1 MQPSCRD
8 IVVPLQ
14 RKNGTVGIKIHKSM
28 KIHTIV
34 FATLAYTV
42 FALTGCSEHGHTHS
56 DHDHEHCEHTD
67 HDHDHSDAD
76 HHEHQPGE
84 IVFSPEKAAAVG
96 LQTEEVQVA
105 PFEEALKVSGRIT
118 TPANKTQSVVAAM
131 SGVIE
136 MQRALNEGTVVRRG
150 EILAHISLASMAA
163 ADPVETARIQYETA
177 KKEYERAQSL
187 TNSQIVSAQ
196 EMEQI
201 TLRYRTAKTQYEA
214 LQGKKAADGCIEI
227 RAGQD
232 GYVSGLYFANGDFVE
247 AGQALLSISQT
258 QQLLLEVSVPERYWG
273 RLSSVRSA
281 NFIPAYS
288 ETTYRLSDMNGR
300 LLSVGKTAGEQSGYV
315 PVVFS
320 FENRAGLVS
329 GAYADVYLLLSDHQ
343 DAISIP
349 LSALTEEQGL
359 LYVYVQ
365 QDEDC
370 YKKREVTT
378 GESNGERVLI
388 KRGLKPGERVVTK
401 AALQVKL
408 AGSAT
413 VIPGHTHNH

>member
-1 MQPSCRD
+1 
-8 IVVPLQ
+8 
-14 RKNGTVGIKIHKSM
+14 M

-56 DHDHEHCEHTD
+56 DHEHEHCEHTN

-136 MQRALNEGTVVRRG
+136 MQRALNEGTAVRRG

-201 TLRYRTAKTQYEA
+201 TLRYRTAKT
-214 LQGKKAADGCIEI
+214 
-227 RAGQD
+227 
-232 GYVSGLYFANGDFVE
+232 
-247 AGQALLSISQT
+247 
-258 QQLLLEVSVPERYWG
+258 
-273 RLSSVRSA
+273 
-281 NFIPAYS
+281 
-288 ETTYRLSDMNGR
+288 
-300 LLSVGKTAGEQSGYV
+300 
-315 PVVFS
+315 
-320 FENRAGLVS
+320 
-329 GAYADVYLLLSDHQ
+329 
-343 DAISIP
+343 
-349 LSALTEEQGL
+349 
-359 LYVYVQ
+359 
-365 QDEDC
+365 
-370 YKKREVTT
+370 
-378 GESNGERVLI
+378 
-388 KRGLKPGERVVTK
+388 
-401 AALQVKL
+401 
-408 AGSAT
+408 
-413 VIPGHTHNH
+413 